1 MILIAGNINSR
12 MEWRIFFPV
21 KVEEGASSSTC
32 SVDIWSLLGL
42 GGAIKSFK
50 LGSEERRDVYV
61 SCTESIGLKVRGGKD
76 LFEIKVRGQ
85 KYPCGAEQWNKVFG
99 FMQLLKVMFAPQ
111 LYS

>member
-1 MILIAGNINSR
+1 MSVAQ
-12 MEWRIFFPV
+12 
-21 KVEEGASSSTC
+21 KV
-32 SVDIWSLLGL
+32 
-42 GGAIKSFK
+42 
-50 LGSEERRDVYV
+50 
-61 SCTESIGLKVRGGKD
+61 IGLKVRGGKD